1 MEQFSRAAAG
11 FEREHGLD
19 IARWSQFAAAGH
31 LPFEAMWFVV
41 PPRSASLPDEHPEAE
56 LAVVVQ
62 GSGDFETAD
71 RRVPATAG
79 TAVLFGPGERH
90 TVHNPS
96 AEPLLVLSAYWIP
109 DEDATATDA
118 R

>member
-1 MEQFSRAAAG
+1 
-11 FEREHGLD
+11 
-19 IARWSQFAAAGH
+19 
-31 LPFEAMWFVV
+31 
-41 PPRSASLPDEHPEAE
+41 
-56 LAVVVQ
+56 
-62 GSGDFETAD
+62 
-71 RRVPATAG
+71 VPATAG